1 SSDVCSSDLNW
12 ERIAEPEPV
21 DQAEPEEAGPVED
34 GADRPAR
41 SATKAAWV
49 AYAIARGMP
58 ETEAKA
64 MTRDQLAARYRAPS
78 AGLRPS
84 GRGTRQTPEEDCPCP
99 RSSLSATAVSPSG
112 G

>member
-1 SSDVCSSDLNW
+1 MAYVYRNRNTGDVVAYPAPSARLDHLANW

-21 DQAEPEEAGPVED
+21 DQDAEPEEAGPVED

-41 SATKAAWV
+41 SATKTAWV
-49 AYAIARGMP
+49 AYAVTRGMP

-78 AGLRPS
+78 AVLRPS
-84 GRGTRQTPEEDCPCP
+84 GRG
-99 RSSLSATAVSPSG
+99 
-112 G
+112 